1 MKKLLVIFLASIVL
15 TGCYQTA
22 TIRDIENAA
31 KICGGLDQVAEILV
45 AFESSEAVICADLSQ
60 HRINTSTIQEVTK
73 RTLISN

>member
-1 MKKLLVIFLASIVL
+1 MKLIMIFLASIVL

-45 AFESSEAVICADLSQ
+45 AFDGSEIVTC
-60 HRINTSTIQEVTK
+60 INLKQIYINSDSMLNAKKE
-73 RTLISN
+73 N